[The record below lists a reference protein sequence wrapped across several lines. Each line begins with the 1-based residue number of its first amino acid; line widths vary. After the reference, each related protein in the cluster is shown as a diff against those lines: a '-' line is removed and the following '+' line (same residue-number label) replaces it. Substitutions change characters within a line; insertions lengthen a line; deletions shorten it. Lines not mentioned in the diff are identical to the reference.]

1 MSVKIKICGMKHP
14 ENILELAALQPDLMG
29 FIFYEP
35 SKRFMENKIPDLDNS
50 IQKVG
55 VFVNQTIDGVVA
67 TALSHQLEVI
77 QLHGEETPDY
87 CSRLKEMNFTII
99 KVFSVDANFDFSILN
114 AYQNAC
120 DYFLFDTKG
129 ALPGGN
135 GVAFDW
141 KILKKYSLNIPFF
154 LSGGIGVE
162 EIDTIL
168 QMNIPH
174 LYAIDCNSKLE
185 TAPGLKNIENCK
197 IAINK
202 IK

>member
-1 MSVKIKICGMKHP
+1 MKHP